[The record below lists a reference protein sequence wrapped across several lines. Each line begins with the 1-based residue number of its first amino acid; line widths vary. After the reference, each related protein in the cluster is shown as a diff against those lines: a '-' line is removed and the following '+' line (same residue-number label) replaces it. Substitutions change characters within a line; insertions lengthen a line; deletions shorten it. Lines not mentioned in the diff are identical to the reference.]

1 MSQRAFQTFA
11 RFSGYPLAGSQR
23 SNARPEVVATETS
36 DTASIEG
43 TVASSGTPPKQ
54 QTDVVLNDIEKN
66 IREYLKQTGQD
77 NMTKDQQKD
86 LFI

>member
-23 SNARPEVVATETS
+23 SNARPELLQLRPVM
-36 DTASIEG
+36 DR
-43 TVASSGTPPKQ
+43 SGTPPKQ

-66 IREYLKQTGQD
+66 IR
-77 NMTKDQQKD
+77 
-86 LFI
+86 IS